1 VLILPAIDLRGGQ
14 CIRLQQGDFE
24 RETIFGSDPVAIAR
38 RWVNQGATFLHLVDL
53 DGARQGRPVNEAAI
67 RGIVES
73 AGVPCQLGGGLR
85 NESDLTKVFDW
96 GVQRAVVGTR
106 AVHDLPW
113 LTGICQRFPGR
124 IVLGIDAR
132 QGQVATDGWL
142 RASDLNVGDLVG
154 RCSELPLAA
163 LVYTDISRDGMLT
176 GPDLRTLAELAETTT
191 IPVFASGGIST
202 MEDVHQLLH
211 LELAGCIIGRALYEG
226 QLNLSTVIE
235 MAKNGTP
242 EVSKKH
248 GERTNPPVPDP

>member
-73 AGVPCQLGGGLR
+73 ASVPCQLGGGLR
-85 NESDLTKVFDW
+85 NESDLTRVFDW
-96 GVQRAVVGTR
+96 GIERVVVGTR

-113 LTGICQRFPGR
+113 LTAICQRFPGR

-132 QGQVATDGWL
+132 RGQVATDGWL
-142 RASDLNVGDLVG
+142 RASDLTVRELAC

-176 GPDLRTLAELAETTT
+176 GPDLRTLAELADTTT

-202 MEDVHQLLH
+202 LEDVRHLLH

-235 MAKNGTP
+235 MVKNGTLEAP
-242 EVSKKH
+242 QEH
-248 GERTNPPVPDP
+248 REQTTPPDP